1 MTPETPLV
9 RRSSWLWIGL
19 GIGVLALLYLLKP
32 ILFPFLLSGILAY
45 VCMPLVRWFDRRRMP
60 RWFSVTVVLLAV
72 LGSLTLLFGI
82 VLPLLAREL
91 TALVGEVPAWLE
103 KLDERFA
110 PWINEQLGTDL
121 SFDFDAVV
129 ATLRDAMSNSED
141 LAPRILTSLRLG
153 GLGLIGLFANL
164 VLVPIVM
171 FFLMRD
177 WEAMTARLERLIPRR
192 WHDVAVGFVRE
203 CDHTLGQYL
212 HGQVLVLLVM
222 SVFYTAGLWLTGLK
236 AFLPIGIVTGLL
248 TFVPYVG
255 ATVGFVLAT
264 LAAFMQFGDIV
275 PVAWVWAVF
284 FIGQTLEGNYVTP
297 KLVGGAIGL
306 HPLAVIFALLAFGQL
321 FGFTG
326 LLVALPASAVLAVAV
341 RHLLRRYQASEFYNA
356 P

>member
-1 MTPETPLV
+1 MTSEPPV
-9 RRSSWLWIGL
+9 IRRSSWLWIGL
-19 GIGVLALLYLLKP
+19 GIALAILLYVLRP
-32 ILFPFLLSGILAY
+32 ILFPFLLAAVLAY
-45 VCMPLVRWFDRRRMP
+45 VCLPLVRWFDRRRMP
-60 RWFSVTVVLLAV
+60 RWFSVTVVLFAV
-72 LGSLTLLFGI
+72 LGALTLLFGI

-91 TALVGEVPAWLE
+91 TALVAEVPAWLE
-103 KLDERFA
+103 KLDERVA
-110 PWINEQLGTDL
+110 PWLNERLGTNL
-121 SFDFDAVV
+121 SLDFDAVV
-129 ATLRDAMSNSED
+129 ATVRDALSNSED
-141 LAPRILTSLRLG
+141 IGPRVLASLRLG

-177 WEAMTARLERLIPRR
+177 WEAMMVRLERLIPRR
-192 WHDVAVGFVRE
+192 WHDDAVAFARE

-212 HGQVLVLLVM
+212 HGQVMVLLVM
-222 SVFYTAGLWLTGLK
+222 SIFYTAALWLTGLK

-264 LAAFMQFGDIV
+264 LAAFMQFGEIV

-284 FIGQTLEGNYVTP
+284 FVGQTIEGNYVTP

-326 LLVALPASAVLAVAV
+326 LLIALPASAVLAVGV
-341 RHLLRRYQASEFYNA
+341 RHLLRRYHASEFYNA

>member
-1 MTPETPLV
+1 MTAASPIV
-9 RRSSWLWIGL
+9 KRSSWFWIGIAAAL
-19 GIGVLALLYLLKP
+19 AALLYLLKP
-32 ILFPFLLSGILAY
+32 ILFPFLLSAILTY
-45 VCMPLVRWFDRRRMP
+45 VCMPLVRWMDRRRLP
-60 RWFSVTVVLLAV
+60 RAASVVVVLLLV
-72 LGSLTLLFGI
+72 LGALGLLFGI
-82 VLPLLAREL
+82 VLPLLVREI
-91 TALVGEVPAWLE
+91 TALVKQVPAWLDT
-103 KLDERFA
+103 LDQQVA
-110 PWINEQLGTDL
+110 PWVNQRFGTDL
-121 SFDFDAVV
+121 SFDMDALVE
-129 ATLRDAMSNSED
+129 TLRELIAGSDEVGS
-141 LAPRILTSLRLG
+141 RVLTSLKLG
-153 GLGLIGLFANL
+153 GLGLLGLFANL

-177 WEAMTARLERLIPRR
+177 WEKMLARIERLVPRR
-192 WHDVAVGFVRE
+192 WHDATLAFVRE

-222 SVFYTAGLWLTGLK
+222 SVFYTVGLWLTGLD

-264 LAAFMQFGDIV
+264 LAAFMQFGDIA

-284 FIGQTLEGNYVTP
+284 FLGQTLEGNFVTP
-297 KLVGGAIGL
+297 KLVGGAIGM

-326 LLVALPASAVLAVAV
+326 LLLALPASAVLAVGA
-341 RHLLRRYQASEFYNA
+341 RLLVRRYHASEFYNA